1 MSELDARKQTI
12 LHAVIVEYV
21 THAEPIGSE
30 ALVQKYGLGVKSA
43 TVRNELADLSDMGYL
58 EQPHTS
64 AGRIPS
70 DLGYRFYVNRLQPS
84 EPGQAD
90 RQTLNKAAADGDALQ
105 NLLKDTVRAL
115 SRITHLLGVATTV
128 RDPGLSVKSAIL
140 SSVGPGQALFVLLL
154 SNGQVENRM
163 VECPPGMTLE
173 DVGRVNEVLQEAANG
188 KSLRSLAR
196 AKPPVEPGPAERLLT
211 NVWSALKA
219 ISRDLT
225 RGKLITEGEEFMFA
239 QPEFRRDAH
248 TLADLLNELIEGD
261 VLYEA
266 VSAGP
271 ETVTIGR
278 EHRHEQLH
286 QLSVVRRAFF
296 VGDHEA
302 GIIALVGPK
311 RMAYESGI
319 PLVNFTANALSDSLT
334 RFYG

>member
-1 MSELDARKQTI
+1 
-12 LHAVIVEYV
+12 
-21 THAEPIGSE
+21 
-30 ALVQKYGLGVKSA
+30 
-43 TVRNELADLSDMGYL
+43 MGYL

-70 DLGYRFYVNRLQPS
+70 DLGYRFYVNRLQPG
-84 EPGQAD
+84 EPGQAE
-90 RQTLNKAAADGDALQ
+90 RQALNKAAADGDALQ
-105 NLLKDTVRAL
+105 NLLKDTVRTL

-128 RDPGLSVKSAIL
+128 RDPSLAVKSAIL

-154 SNGQVENRM
+154 SNGQVENRI

-173 DVGRVNEVLQEAANG
+173 DVGRVNEILQETANG
-188 KSLRSLAR
+188 KTLRSLAR
-196 AKPPVEPGPAERLLT
+196 AKPPVEPGPAERLLS
-211 NVWSALKA
+211 NVWSALKS
-219 ISRDLT
+219 ISRNLT
-225 RGKLITEGEEFMFA
+225 RGKLITDGEEFMFA

-248 TLADLLNELIEGD
+248 SLADLLSDLIEGD

-266 VSAGP
+266 ISSST
-271 ETVTIGR
+271 ENVTIGR
-278 EHRHEQLH
+278 EHRQEELH

-319 PLVNFTANALSDSLT
+319 PLVNFTAKALSDSLT